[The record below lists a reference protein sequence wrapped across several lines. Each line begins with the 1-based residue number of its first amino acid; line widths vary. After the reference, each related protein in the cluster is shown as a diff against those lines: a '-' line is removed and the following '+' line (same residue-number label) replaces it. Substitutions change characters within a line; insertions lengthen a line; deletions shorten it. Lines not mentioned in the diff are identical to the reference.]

1 MRLAGA
7 RLSLRHGY
15 HRGPGHA
22 RRSRLPSAEL
32 RTGRLFLADSRLAF
46 AFANH
51 LRYLALRR
59 VFGVSREQANVLT
72 AVLLAGGAEAA
83 YLGARTVVR
92 APLRVTGA
100 DAALGGAMLR
110 ESMFGMAGPASRE
123 TPMFG
128 ALLALGLL
136 GGLAAPRIRRAMS
149 RARATEQRL
158 RRARIS
164 QYAASRRPGQPSSSS

>member
-1 MRLAGA
+1 MATTPA
-7 RLSLRHGY
+7 
-15 HRGPGHA
+15 PDPHA
-22 RRSRLPSAEL
+22 DQPALPQNFG
-32 RTGRLFLADSRLAF
+32 TGRLFLADSRLAF

-51 LRYLALRR
+51 LRYLALKR
-59 VFGVSREQANVLT
+59 VFGVSREQANLLT
-72 AVLLAGGAEAA
+72 FVLLAGGAEAA

-128 ALLALGLL
+128 TLLALGLL
-136 GGLAAPRIRRAMS
+136 GGLAAPGIRRAIS
-149 RARATEQRL
+149 RARATEHRL
-158 RRARIS
+158 RQARIS
-164 QYAASRRPGQPSSSS
+164 QYAASRRPAQPSSSSS